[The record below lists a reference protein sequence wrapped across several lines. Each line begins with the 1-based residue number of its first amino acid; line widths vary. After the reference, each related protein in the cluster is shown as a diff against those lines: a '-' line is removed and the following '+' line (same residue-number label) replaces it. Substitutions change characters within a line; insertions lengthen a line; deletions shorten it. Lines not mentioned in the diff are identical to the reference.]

1 MLEYDPLSPGLI
13 ENPYDFYAELRE
25 TQPVFWHDRIESW
38 VFTRYQECSRI
49 LRDTTAFASDWRRAG
64 YDMPEMDHPSLQVL
78 DPPEHGPVRH
88 LFMNALHSQDLAGV
102 EALVADESAAIFQ
115 KFNSDEPFDFVAE
128 VARPVVLQAVCR
140 FLGVDTPETDSFVA
154 LTDAVERGMDAGF
167 LPEALPP
174 AIAARR
180 EIDALVE
187 SWVLD
192 ESTPG
197 MLGHAL
203 RERKDLGVPEGYI
216 WSTGRVLFLA
226 GFSTT
231 VSAAAN
237 ALLALLDQPPL
248 FERLRRDRGLLDS
261 CIDELIRYDSPI
273 QGTSRACVEDLDLG
287 GVRIARG
294 QTVLALI
301 GSANRDPAQFS
312 DPDAVVP
319 DRRPNPH
326 LAFGR
331 GPHACTGTLLA
342 RVVLHGLLASL
353 LDLPGT
359 VRQAGPA
366 YRGARA
372 TLRYPEQLPITLNAW
387 RDDTHE

>member
-1 MLEYDPLSPGLI
+1 MLEYDPLSPELI
-13 ENPYDFYAELRE
+13 EDPYAFYTELRE

-38 VFTRYQECSRI
+38 VFTRYRECSRI
-49 LRDTTAFASDWRRAG
+49 LRDSAAFASDWRRAG

-88 LFMNALHSQDLAGV
+88 LFMNALHHQDLDGV
-102 EALVADESAAIFQ
+102 EAMVADESAAILR
-115 KFNSDEPFDFVAE
+115 KFSPDVPFDFVGE
-128 VARPVVLQAVCR
+128 VARPVVLLAIGR
-140 FLGVDTPETDSFVA
+140 FLGVDTPDTDSFVA

-167 LPEALPP
+167 VPEALPP

-187 SWVLD
+187 SWVVD

-203 RERKDLGVPEGYI
+203 RERKNLGVPEGVV

-237 ALLALLDQPPL
+237 ALLALLDQPQL
-248 FERLRRDRGLLDS
+248 IERLRRDRGLLDS

-294 QTVLALI
+294 QAVLALI
-301 GSANRDPAQFS
+301 GSANRDPAQFAT
-312 DPDAVVP
+312 PDALVP
-319 DRRPNPH
+319 DRRPNQH

-342 RVVLHGLLASL
+342 KVVLRGLLTSL

-359 VRQAGPA
+359 VRRAGTVC
-366 YRGARA
+366 REARA
-372 TLRYPEQLPITLNAW
+372 TLRYPERFPITLTAW
-387 RDDTHE
+387 RNDTHE